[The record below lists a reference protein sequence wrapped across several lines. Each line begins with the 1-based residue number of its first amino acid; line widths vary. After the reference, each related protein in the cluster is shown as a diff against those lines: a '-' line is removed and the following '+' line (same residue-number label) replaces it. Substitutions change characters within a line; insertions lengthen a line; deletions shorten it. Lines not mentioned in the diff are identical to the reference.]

1 MEKVNVE
8 VVLRG
13 LSQSVR
19 QIRALLAW
27 QELERSES
35 KPGQPPSFRI
45 DSHLEED
52 LRNEYSFFVK
62 MALDLAEFLNQEEPG
77 TGAEEQRQRQRWKER
92 LSRLEEEVRK
102 LGVGAKLIRA

>member
-8 VVLRG
+8 AVLRG

-45 DSHLEED
+45 DNHVEED
-52 LRNEYSFFVK
+52 LRNEYGFFVK
-62 MALDLAEFLNQEEPG
+62 MALDLAEFLERTGPG
-77 TGAEEQRQRQRWKER
+77 TGAEDEGQRLRWKER

-102 LGVGAKLIRA
+102 LEVGAKLIRA